1 MKHLLFVVGLIC
13 SIVAQAQLT
22 NISVEPYVI
31 HDAVNIP
38 ELAGFTT
45 YHVYANTTSSTD
57 FVSSIYADAAN
68 ELIFSS
74 TGTVYQSDPSF
85 DFGNE
90 PNSLFFDTYPSLEFD
105 SWLTLGMMLATDN
118 GSISSVGMSDAL
130 DSFNTTGSFQINDPI
145 GGAWFYPGFP
155 CGSTPVAEC
164 SNIYPAFGGADNKVL
179 LAQITTDGSFTGI
192 FNLQVFAGGN
202 QVDLVYHTGVGFSTN
217 SADVFGCTN
226 PAAANYDTGATVDD
240 LSCIFTCTLALVVD
254 SLYSPTC
261 YGDNDGALFISST
274 GAQGADDYYF
284 GVDDEIASNFG
295 YFNNLIAGDYYVEI
309 VDGAG
314 CIVSQTVTVPATAA
328 VTLTASL
335 AAEISCFDMN
345 DATIEVSNAMGG
357 SGSLEFYLLGSPE
370 TVSSNTVFP
379 DLGPGSYTVVA
390 LDENEC
396 SGVSVATSVT
406 NPSEVNI
413 QIANSSSASCP
424 DIADGL
430 IICLAWGGSAPETL
444 VLSLDGVSVT
454 SPISVTAGTYSVVAT
469 DVNGC
474 TTTSED
480 VVIGPDVININSS
493 SSPVACTDDTNG
505 SISWAPVGGVGNFTV
520 AVNSSDVTG
529 STMMDLAPGVY
540 NIIVTDGN
548 GCTNYEAVEVMNA
561 APIVGS
567 SESTSASC
575 NGLSDGQVVLSA
587 SGGTGSFE
595 YSENG
600 NTFSAISDFDD
611 LASGDYTYFAQD
623 QNGCIAEVEAS
634 VTEPDAI
641 VITGIASEGEDEG
654 NAVITISV
662 TGGTPGYSYVWT
674 GPDVEGLTSA
684 NLEGLSSGTY
694 ILEVTDAAGCSMS
707 TTVNVVTSLNELYGG
722 LEAKVY
728 PNPSTGLFNISWT
741 GFAEG
746 NVDFTVIDAC
756 GRQVTSGRWLATDAS
771 FDTILDLNGLE
782 NGLYR
787 LSVNAS
793 GIRSSIQ
800 LVKAN

>member
-1 MKHLLFVVGLIC
+1 
-13 SIVAQAQLT
+13 
-22 NISVEPYVI
+22 
-31 HDAVNIP
+31 
-38 ELAGFTT
+38 
-45 YHVYANTTSSTD
+45 
-57 FVSSIYADAAN
+57 
-68 ELIFSS
+68 
-74 TGTVYQSDPSF
+74 
-85 DFGNE
+85 
-90 PNSLFFDTYPSLEFD
+90 
-105 SWLTLGMMLATDN
+105 
-118 GSISSVGMSDAL
+118 
-130 DSFNTTGSFQINDPI
+130 
-145 GGAWFYPGFP
+145 
-155 CGSTPVAEC
+155 
-164 SNIYPAFGGADNKVL
+164 
-179 LAQITTDGSFTGI
+179 
-192 FNLQVFAGGN
+192 
-202 QVDLVYHTGVGFSTN
+202 
-217 SADVFGCTN
+217 
-226 PAAANYDTGATVDD
+226 
-240 LSCIFTCTLALVVD
+240 
-254 SLYSPTC
+254 
-261 YGDNDGALFISST
+261 
-274 GAQGADDYYF
+274 
-284 GVDDEIASNFG
+284 
-295 YFNNLIAGDYYVEI
+295 
-309 VDGAG
+309 
-314 CIVSQTVTVPATAA
+314 
-328 VTLTASL
+328 
-335 AAEISCFDMN
+335 
-345 DATIEVSNAMGG
+345 
-357 SGSLEFYLLGSPE
+357 
-370 TVSSNTVFP
+370 
-379 DLGPGSYTVVA
+379 
-390 LDENEC
+390 
-396 SGVSVATSVT
+396 
-406 NPSEVNI
+406 
-413 QIANSSSASCP
+413 
-424 DIADGL
+424 
-430 IICLAWGGSAPETL
+430 
-444 VLSLDGVSVT
+444 
-454 SPISVTAGTYSVVAT
+454 
-469 DVNGC
+469 
-474 TTTSED
+474 
-480 VVIGPDVININSS
+480 
-493 SSPVACTDDTNG
+493 
-505 SISWAPVGGVGNFTV
+505 VGGVGNFTV

-548 GCTNYEAVEVMNA
+548 GCTNNEDVMVMNA

-575 NGLSDGQVVLSA
+575 NGLSDGQVMLSA
-587 SGGTGSFE
+587 TGGTGSFV

-662 TGGTPGYSYVWT
+662 TGGTPGYTYVWT

-694 ILEVTDAAGCSMS
+694 IVEVTDAAGCSMS